1 MPAIT
6 LTKVFACDISQDS
19 RDAILEAMGKTEPDN
34 ESISIVKLIELIGF
48 EQALHCCQHD
58 QLNARFCAWCAESV
72 LSKDGKDADM
82 INFVRD
88 LAANKLSPEEISAA
102 GKRAR
107 EAYISAWDLY
117 SEAATGASD
126 CAADMIIC
134 CGISDRSI
142 DSAIRDHDW
151 SVSISAAKNVAEAA
165 QVLVESA
172 STAADALAMVAAAQ
186 TIGAAIDRN
195 VVMTASAAARAV
207 SRGSDW
213 TAARD
218 AQRSAF
224 LDLLAR
230 LE

>member
-34 ESISIVKLIELIGF
+34 ESISMVKLIELIGF
-48 EQALHCCQHD
+48 EQALHCSQLD

-82 INFVRD
+82 INLVRD
-88 LAANKLSPEEISAA
+88 LAAGKLSSEEISAA
-102 GKRAR
+102 SKKAR
-107 EAYISAWDLY
+107 EAYIAAWDLY
-117 SEAATGASD
+117 SKAATSASD
-126 CAADMIIC
+126 WAADVSVY
-134 CGISDRSI
+134 CGISDSAI

-151 SVSISAAKNVAEAA
+151 SASISAAKKSVEAA
-165 QVLVESA
+165 QALAEST
-172 STAADALAMVAAAQ
+172 SIAANALAMAAAAQ
-186 TIGAAIDRN
+186 TIGAAIDGN
-195 VVMTASAAARAV
+195 VVMAASAAARAV

-224 LDLLAR
+224 LDLLTR